1 MINLPKLQAKL
12 KQNVFSRILLWILS
26 LIYRC
31 VIFLRRRLY
40 RAGIL
45 KSFSLPAKVVCF
57 GNITTG
63 GTGKTSAVMM
73 AASMLSRDGI
83 RTAILTRGYGRPD
96 KKKPVVILCRED
108 PATQASWADSIADCP
123 PPSAKDCRFPIS
135 QGIAD
140 CGDEAW
146 MMHQSLEGLN
156 VPVIVSRDRY
166 RSGLVAVN
174 QFQSQVIL
182 LDDGFQH
189 FRLRRNM
196 DIVLIDA
203 RNPFGGGSLLP
214 LGSLRESKKGIRR
227 AQFALITHC
236 DQINPEVLESI
247 RNELLFIHPGIRICT
262 SVHQPEFF
270 LDLCNSG
277 KIELKSLKGPAAALS
292 AIGSPESFEQTLVS
306 LGLNL
311 KQIWRYP
318 DHHSF
323 TMEELDT
330 IQTVRGG
337 YPLITTFK
345 DFPRFPKDWRN
356 VLAGKVYALSVRLR
370 LIESEDILMKA
381 LTPQGRHKRKTTR

>member
-1 MINLPKLQAKL
+1 MMTLPKLQAKL
-12 KQNVFSRILLWILS
+12 KLNVFGRIVLWIFS
-26 LIYRC
+26 LIYGG
-31 VIFLRRRLY
+31 IISFRRRLY
-40 RAGIL
+40 RVGIL
-45 KSFSLPAKVVCF
+45 KSFSLPVKVVCF

-63 GTGKTSAVMM
+63 GTGKTSAVML
-73 AASMLSRDGI
+73 AASTLSRNGI

-96 KKKPVVILCRED
+96 KKKPVVVLCRED
-108 PATQASWADSIADCP
+108 CPSWE
-123 PPSAKDCRFPIS
+123 
-135 QGIAD
+135 D

-166 RSGLVAVN
+166 RSGLVAAH
-174 QFQSQVIL
+174 QFQSRVIL

-189 FRLRRNM
+189 FRLRRNL

-214 LGSLRESKKGIRR
+214 LGNLREPKSGIRR

-236 DQINPEVLESI
+236 DQVNPEVLESI

-277 KIELKSLKGPAAALS
+277 KIEIKRLKGPAATLS

-306 LGLNL
+306 LDFSL

-330 IQTVRGG
+330 IQTVRGD

-356 VLAGKVYALSVRLR
+356 ALTGKVYALAVRLR
-370 LIESEDILMKA
+370 LLEGEDMLMKA
-381 LTPQGRHKRKTTR
+381 LIPQERHKRKTAR